1 MPINNW
7 AKWKRE
13 RFAIVKHFREVRN
26 KLEDEAVFEDDFKEL
41 KWYDRMLAMLGN
53 LHYHFPSK
61 KCPLCGKELLVKA
74 HIDTCYF
81 EGVSDKDLGQI
92 EDADLI
98 RCLSCGFTAIKE

>member
-26 KLEDEAVFEDDFKEL
+26 KLEDEGGGGGGGGGV

-53 LHYHFPSK
+53 LDYHFPSK